1 MQTETASPLAK
12 VQLINDINHNWHKLS
27 GRNIDTEEFDDL
39 YAKTEDQLEDIL
51 IRIQMHMHAMK
62 QMQELAE
69 IAAKHMN
76 AWAQKMKGPEDQDN
90 IHPAS

>member
-1 MQTETASPLAK
+1 MQTETASPK